1 MCRVLAAQ
9 AANGARQGS
18 PRIRAGRMQLSDSSL
33 SHPLV
38 NESGHGSANPLSQ
51 VWVILIS
58 GSKASRIVIIRGLC
72 DSRLTPDAIAAGAE
86 PKTGYRMAGRA
97 QALI

>member
-18 PRIRAGRMQLSDSSL
+18 PRTRAGRMQLSDSSL

-51 VWVILIS
+51 VWVILVS
-58 GSKASRIVIIRGLC
+58 WEQAARRVIRGLC